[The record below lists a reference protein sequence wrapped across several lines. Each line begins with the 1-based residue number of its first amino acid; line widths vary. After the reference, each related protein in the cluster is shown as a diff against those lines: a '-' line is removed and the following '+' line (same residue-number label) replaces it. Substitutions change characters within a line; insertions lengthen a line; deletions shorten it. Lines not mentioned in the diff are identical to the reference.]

1 MAAFPSHTDRS
12 PANTPAT
19 VAFKETIR
27 SVSRTASAF
36 SDTMSPQE
44 KQTAYSLAGIYTVR
58 MLGLFMILPV
68 FTVYGETLKGHS
80 PFLIGLAIGI
90 YGLTQSLLQIPFGML
105 SDRIGRKVVILG
117 GLTIFAGGSVVAALS
132 HTIDGVII
140 GRALQ
145 GAGAISSTV
154 MALAADLTRDEHRTK
169 IMATIGVSIGVAFSA
184 GLVLGPVLN
193 TWVGVT
199 GIFWVTAILAIGAMG
214 IVVWAVPTPQTHL
227 RHRDTEVATESFRQ
241 VLKNKELLRLDF
253 GIFIM
258 QFVLTSNFV
267 VMPVLLGHLTGIPIA
282 KSWELYLPIM
292 VLAFVAMVP
301 FIIMAEKRRKMR
313 SIFLGAVAVLAL
325 ANFSYFYADQSIV
338 AMAIGLWIFFTAFN
352 VLEASLPS
360 LVAKIS
366 PPDQKGTA
374 MGVYS
379 TCQFLG
385 IFAGGTLGGA
395 LYGRWGING
404 AILTS
409 AVLILVWLT
418 LATRMKEPRYFA
430 SYVLR
435 LARLT
440 PEDSDALRAAV
451 ARIPGVIDVAMVP
464 DEGVAY
470 LRIDRATVD
479 EEQLRAFSGAHS

>member
-1 MAAFPSHTDRS
+1 MSR
-12 PANTPAT
+12 TPA
-19 VAFKETIR
+19 AL
-27 SVSRTASAF
+27 
-36 SDTMSPQE
+36 SDVMSPQE

-68 FTVYGETLKGHS
+68 FTVYGEELKGHS

-90 YGLTQSLLQIPFGML
+90 YGLTQALLQIPFGML

-117 GLTIFAGGSVVAALS
+117 GLVIFAGGSIMAALS

-184 GLVLGPVLN
+184 GMVLGPILN
-193 TWVGVT
+193 AVIGVA
-199 GIFWVTAILAIGAMG
+199 GIFWVTATLALIAMG
-214 IVVWAVPTPQTHL
+214 IVVWAVPTPPTHI
-227 RHRDTEVATESFRQ
+227 RHRDTEVAAESFSQ
-241 VLKNKELLRLDF
+241 VLRNKELLRLDF

-258 QFVLTSNFV
+258 QFVLTSTFV
-267 VMPVLLGHLTGIPIA
+267 VMPLLLSHLTGIPVA
-282 KSWELYLPIM
+282 RSWELYLPIM

-301 FIIMAEKRRKMR
+301 LIIMAEKRRKMR
-313 SIFLGAVAVLAL
+313 TIFLGSVLVLAL
-325 ANFSYFYADQSIV
+325 ANLSYLYADRSV
-338 AMAIGLWIFFTAFN
+338 FAMAVGLWVFFTAFN

-360 LVAKIS
+360 LVAKAS

-385 IFAGGTLGGA
+385 IFAGGAAGGA
-395 LYGRWGING
+395 LYGRWGIDG
-404 AILTS
+404 DIATS
-409 AVLILVWLT
+409 VALILAWLV
-418 LATRMKEPRYFA
+418 LATRMKEPRYLA

-435 LARLT
+435 LAKLT
-440 PEDSDALRAAV
+440 PKDSETLRLAV
-451 ARIPGVIDVAMVP
+451 ANIPGVVDVAMVP

-470 LRIDRATVD
+470 LRIDRGVAD
-479 EEQLRAFSGAHS
+479 EQQLHAFSEAHS

>member
-1 MAAFPSHTDRS
+1 MSR
-12 PANTPAT
+12 TPA
-19 VAFKETIR
+19 ALND
-27 SVSRTASAF
+27 A
-36 SDTMSPQE
+36 MSPQE

-68 FTVYGETLKGHS
+68 FTVYGEELKGHS

-90 YGLTQSLLQIPFGML
+90 YGLTQAILQIPFGML

-117 GLTIFAGGSVVAALS
+117 GLVIFAGGSIMAALS

-184 GLVLGPVLN
+184 GMVLGPILN
-193 TWVGVT
+193 AWIGVA
-199 GIFWVTAILAIGAMG
+199 GIFWVTATLALIAMG
-214 IVVWAVPTPQTHL
+214 IVVWAVPTPPTHV
-227 RHRDTEVATESFRQ
+227 RHRDTEVAADSFRQ
-241 VLKNKELLRLDF
+241 VLRNKELLRLDF

-258 QFVLTSNFV
+258 QFVLTSTFV
-267 VMPVLLGHLTGIPIA
+267 VMPLLLSHLTGIPVA
-282 KSWELYLPIM
+282 RSWELYLPIM

-301 FIIMAEKRRKMR
+301 LIIIAEKRRKMR
-313 SIFLGAVAVLAL
+313 AIFLGSVAVLAL
-325 ANFSYFYADQSIV
+325 ANFSYFYADRSV
-338 AMAIGLWIFFTAFN
+338 FAMAIGLWVFFTAFN

-360 LVAKIS
+360 LVAKAS

-385 IFAGGTLGGA
+385 IFAGGAAGGA
-395 LYGRWGING
+395 LYGRWGIDG
-404 AILTS
+404 DIATS
-409 AVLILVWLT
+409 VALILVWLV
-418 LATRMKEPRYFA
+418 LATRMKEPRYLA

-435 LARLT
+435 LAKLT
-440 PEDSDALRAAV
+440 PKDSETLRLAV
-451 ARIPGVIDVAMVP
+451 ANIPGVVDVAMVP

-470 LRIDRATVD
+470 LRIDRGVAD
-479 EEQLRAFSGAHS
+479 EQQLHAFSEAHS